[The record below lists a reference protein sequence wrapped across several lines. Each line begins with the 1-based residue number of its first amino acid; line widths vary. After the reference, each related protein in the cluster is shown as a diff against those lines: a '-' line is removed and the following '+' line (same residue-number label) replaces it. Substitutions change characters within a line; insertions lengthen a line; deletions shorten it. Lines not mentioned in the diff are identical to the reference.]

1 MPTSPTIAPVRG
13 QPSSYL
19 DGVRADI
26 VGRNSFAK
34 NTKPFNYTGH
44 PALAVPCGR
53 SDGLP
58 VSMQLVGR
66 SFDDGL
72 LLQVARAYERA
83 VGWRSEEHTSE
94 LQSLMRL
101 SYAVF
106 GWQK

>member
-34 NTKPFNYTGH
+34 NTQPFNYTGH

-83 VGWRSEEHTSE
+83 VRWEERREGTECVSSFWCRGSRD
-94 LQSLMRL
+94 Q
-101 SYAVF
+101 
-106 GWQK
+106 

>member
-1 MPTSPTIAPVRG
+1 MIRLPPRSTRTDTLLSYTTLFRSAPVRG

-19 DGVRADI
+19 DWVRADI

-83 VGWRSEEHTSE
+83 VGWPV
-94 LQSLMRL
+94 L
-101 SYAVF
+101 S
-106 GWQK
+106 Q